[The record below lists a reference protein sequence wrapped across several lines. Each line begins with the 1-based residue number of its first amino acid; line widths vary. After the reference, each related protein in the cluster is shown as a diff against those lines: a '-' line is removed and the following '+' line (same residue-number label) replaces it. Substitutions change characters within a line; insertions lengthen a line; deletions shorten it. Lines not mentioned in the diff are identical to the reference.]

1 HSVGFGELSLHRAFQ
16 LACSPQSQR
25 FIEDRASVELRMRRH
40 VRVDGGQQ
48 FRIER
53 RGHFRPPPRPG
64 LGLPADT
71 IPDTV
76 SDTTYGDAQTAQV
89 SISKRGADEGI
100 RTPDPCFTKAL
111 LYP

>member
-1 HSVGFGELSLHRAFQ
+1 
-16 LACSPQSQR
+16 
-25 FIEDRASVELRMRRH
+25 MRRY
-40 VRVDGGQQ
+40 VSVDGCQQ

-53 RGHFRPPPRPG
+53 RGHFGPPPRPG
-64 LGLPADT
+64 LGPHADT

-76 SDTTYGDAQTAQV
+76 SDTEYGKAQAAQD
-89 SISKRGADEGI
+89 SISKMGADEGI